1 MNRRFWVE
9 VRVSYDGVTEK
20 GEKANMKETWLV
32 RAATSAEAE
41 SRATEKVCA
50 YNGVEDVDVEACVKR
65 NIAAIWVS
73 SINDGLMKFVKRNIA
88 ALWVSS
94 INDGLMKFVKF
105 YKVRCEGLLVNAETG
120 KERICKRNYLIMS
133 PNMLDAYETFVKC
146 ISDSEFSEFEVLG
159 INLTPIVKVLSDH
172 E

>member
-1 MNRRFWVE
+1 MNRKFWVE

-32 RAATSAEAE
+32 RAATFAEAE

-50 YNGVEDVDVEACVKR
+50 YNGVEDVCVEACVKR
-65 NIAAIWVS
+65 NIVALLVGS
-73 SINDGLMKFVKRNIA
+73 LKDDLMKFY
-88 ALWVSS
+88 
-94 INDGLMKFVKF
+94 KF
-105 YKVRCEGLLVNAETG
+105 YKVRCEGLLVNEETG
-120 KERICKRNYLIMS
+120 KERLVKRDYLVLS

-146 ISDSEFSEFEVLG
+146 ISDSDFSEFEVLG
-159 INLTPIVKVLSDH
+159 INLTPIVEALSDH

>member
-20 GEKANMKETWLV
+20 GENTNMKVTWLV
-32 RAATSAEAE
+32 RAATFAEAE

-50 YNGVEDVDVEACVKR
+50 SNGVEDVDVEACVKR
-65 NIAAIWVS
+65 NI
-73 SINDGLMKFVKRNIA
+73 D

-94 INDGLMKFVKF
+94 LNDDLMKF
-105 YKVRCEGLLVNAETG
+105 YKVRCEGLLVNSSTG
-120 KERICKRNYLIMS
+120 EERIVKRNYLIMS
-133 PNMLDAYETFVKC
+133 PNLLDAYETFIKC
-146 ISDSEFSEFEVLG
+146 MSDTEFSEYEVLG
-159 INLTPIVKVLSDH
+159 INLTPIVEVLSDH

>member
-1 MNRRFWVE
+1 MNRKFWVE

-32 RAATSAEAE
+32 RAATFAEAE

-50 YNGVEDVDVEACVKR
+50 YNGVEDVGVEACVKR
-65 NIAAIWVS
+65 NIAAFWVGS
-73 SINDGLMKFVKRNIA
+73 LNGD
-88 ALWVSS
+88 
-94 INDGLMKFVKF
+94 KF

-120 KERICKRNYLIMS
+120 KKRICKCNYLILS
-133 PNMLDAYETFVKC
+133 PNMLDAYESFVKC
-146 ISDSEFSEFEVLG
+146 ISDSEFSEIKMLG
-159 INLTPIVKVLSDH
+159 INLTPIVEVLSDQ

>member
-32 RAATSAEAE
+32 RAATFAEAE

-50 YNGVEDVDVEACVKR
+50 YNGVEDVGVEAC
-65 NIAAIWVS
+65 
-73 SINDGLMKFVKRNIA
+73 VKRNIA

-94 INDGLMKFVKF
+94 LNDDKF
-105 YKVRCEGLLVNAETG
+105 YKVRCEGLLVNEKTG
-120 KERICKRNYLIMS
+120 KERIVKRDYLILS
-133 PNMLDAYETFVKC
+133 PNMLDAYETFVKRM
-146 ISDSEFSEFEVLG
+146 SDSDFSEFEVLG
-159 INLTPIVKVLSDH
+159 INLTPIVEVLSDH

>member
-1 MNRRFWVE
+1 MNKRFWVE

-32 RAATSAEAE
+32 RAATFAEAE

-50 YNGVEDVDVEACVKR
+50 YNGVEDVGVEACTKR
-65 NIAAIWVS
+65 NISAVWVS
-73 SINDGLMKFVKRNIA
+73 STNDGLR
-88 ALWVSS
+88 
-94 INDGLMKFVKF
+94 KF
-105 YKVRCEGLLVNAETG
+105 YKVRCEGLLVNEKTG
-120 KERICKRNYLIMS
+120 KERLVKRDYLVLS

-146 ISDSEFSEFEVLG
+146 MSDSDFSEFEVLG
-159 INLTPIVKVLSDH
+159 INLTPIVEVLSDQ

>member
-1 MNRRFWVE
+1 MNRIFWVE

-20 GEKANMKETWLV
+20 GEKTNMKETWLV
-32 RAATSAEAE
+32 RAATFAEAE

-50 YNGVEDVDVEACVKR
+50 YNGVEDVGVEACVKR
-65 NIAAIWVS
+65 NIY
-73 SINDGLMKFVKRNIA
+73 
-88 ALWVSS
+88 ALWASS
-94 INDGLMKFVKF
+94 LNDDLMKF
-105 YKVRCEGLLVNAETG
+105 YKVRCEGLLVNEEIG

-146 ISDSEFSEFEVLG
+146 MSDSDFSEFEVLG
-159 INLTPIVKVLSDH
+159 INLTPIVEVLSDQ

>member
-1 MNRRFWVE
+1 MNKSFWVE

-20 GEKANMKETWLV
+20 GEKTNMKETWLV
-32 RAATSAEAE
+32 RAATFAEAE

-50 YNGVEDVDVEACVKR
+50 YNGVEDVGVEACVKR

-73 SINDGLMKFVKRNIA
+73 SLNDDLM
-88 ALWVSS
+88 
-94 INDGLMKFVKF
+94 KF

-133 PNMLDAYETFVKC
+133 PNMLDAYETFVKR
-146 ISDSEFSEFEVLG
+146 ISDSEFSEIKMLG
-159 INLTPIVKVLSDH
+159 INLTPIVEVLSYH

>member
-32 RAATSAEAE
+32 RAATFAEAE

-50 YNGVEDVDVEACVKR
+50 YNGVENVGVEAC
-65 NIAAIWVS
+65 
-73 SINDGLMKFVKRNIA
+73 VKRNIA

-94 INDGLMKFVKF
+94 LNGDKF
-105 YKVRCEGLLVNAETG
+105 YKVRCEGLLVNEKTG
-120 KERICKRNYLIMS
+120 KERIVKREYLVLS
-133 PNMLDAYETFVKC
+133 PNMLDAYETFFKC
-146 ISDSEFSEFEVLG
+146 MSDSDFSEFEVLG
-159 INLTPIVKVLSDH
+159 INLTPIVEVLSDH

>member
-20 GEKANMKETWLV
+20 GEKTNMKETWLV
-32 RAATSAEAE
+32 RAATFAEAE

-50 YNGVEDVDVEACVKR
+50 YDGCVENVGVEACVKR
-65 NIAAIWVS
+65 N
-73 SINDGLMKFVKRNIA
+73 FA
-88 ALWVSS
+88 ALWASS
-94 INDGLMKFVKF
+94 TTGDLGKF
-105 YKVRCEGLLVNAETG
+105 YKVSCEGLLVNEETG
-120 KERICKRNYLIMS
+120 KERLVKRDYLIMS

-146 ISDSEFSEFEVLG
+146 MSDSDFSEFEVLG
-159 INLTPIVKVLSDH
+159 INLTPIVEVLSDQ

>member
-9 VRVSYDGVTEK
+9 VRVSYDVVTEK

-32 RAATSAEAE
+32 RAATFSEAE

-50 YNGVEDVDVEACVKR
+50 YNGVEDVCVEACVKR
-65 NIAAIWVS
+65 NIAVFWVGS
-73 SINDGLMKFVKRNIA
+73 LNGD
-88 ALWVSS
+88 
-94 INDGLMKFVKF
+94 KF
-105 YKVRCEGLLVNAETG
+105 YKVRCEGLLVNEKTG
-120 KERICKRNYLIMS
+120 KERIVKRDYLVLS

-146 ISDSEFSEFEVLG
+146 MSDSDFSEFEVSG
-159 INLTPIVKVLSDH
+159 INLTPIVEVLSDH

>member
-20 GEKANMKETWLV
+20 GEKTNMKETWLV
-32 RAATSAEAE
+32 RAATFAEAE

-50 YNGVEDVDVEACVKR
+50 YNGVEDVGVEACVKR
-65 NIAAIWVS
+65 NIAA
-73 SINDGLMKFVKRNIA
+73 
-88 ALWVSS
+88 LWGGSL
-94 INDGLMKFVKF
+94 NGDKF
-105 YKVRCEGLLVNAETG
+105 YKVRCGGLLVNEKTG
-120 KERICKRNYLIMS
+120 KERIVKRDYLVLS

-146 ISDSEFSEFEVLG
+146 MSDSDFSEFEVLG
-159 INLTPIVKVLSDH
+159 INLTPIVEVLSDH

>member
-1 MNRRFWVE
+1 MNRKFWVE

-32 RAATSAEAE
+32 RAATFAEAE

-50 YNGVEDVDVEACVKR
+50 YTGVEDVGVEACVKR
-65 NIAAIWVS
+65 NI
-73 SINDGLMKFVKRNIA
+73 D

-94 INDGLMKFVKF
+94 LNDDLMKF

-120 KERICKRNYLIMS
+120 KERIVKRNYLIMS
-133 PNMLDAYETFVKC
+133 PNMLDAYEKFVKY
-146 ISDSEFSEFEVLG
+146 ISDSEFSEIKMLG
-159 INLTPIVKVLSDH
+159 INLTPIVEVLSDQ

>member
-1 MNRRFWVE
+1 MDRKFWVE

-32 RAATSAEAE
+32 RAATFAEAE

-50 YNGVEDVDVEACVKR
+50 YTGVEDVGVEACVKR
-65 NIAAIWVS
+65 NI
-73 SINDGLMKFVKRNIA
+73 D

-94 INDGLMKFVKF
+94 LNDDLMKF

-120 KERICKRNYLIMS
+120 KERIVKRNYLIMS
-133 PNMLDAYETFVKC
+133 PNMLDAYETFVKY
-146 ISDSEFSEFEVLG
+146 ISDSEFSEIKMLG
-159 INLTPIVKVLSDH
+159 INLTPIVEVLSDQ

>member
-20 GEKANMKETWLV
+20 GENTNMKETWLV
-32 RAATSAEAE
+32 RAATFAEAE

-50 YNGVEDVDVEACVKR
+50 YNGVEDVGVEACVKR
-65 NIAAIWVS
+65 NIAAFWVS
-73 SINDGLMKFVKRNIA
+73 SLNGD
-88 ALWVSS
+88 
-94 INDGLMKFVKF
+94 KF
-105 YKVRCEGLLVNAETG
+105 YKVRCEGLLVNEKTG
-120 KERICKRNYLIMS
+120 KERIVKRDYLILS

-146 ISDSEFSEFEVLG
+146 MSDSDFSEFEVSG
-159 INLTPIVKVLSDH
+159 INLTPIVEILSDH

>member
-20 GEKANMKETWLV
+20 GEKTNMKETWLV
-32 RAATSAEAE
+32 RAATFAEAE
-41 SRATEKVCA
+41 TRATEKVCA
-50 YNGVEDVDVEACVKR
+50 YNGVEDVGVEAC
-65 NIAAIWVS
+65 
-73 SINDGLMKFVKRNIA
+73 VKRNIA

-94 INDGLMKFVKF
+94 LNGDKF
-105 YKVRCEGLLVNAETG
+105 YKVRCEGLLVNEKTG
-120 KERICKRNYLIMS
+120 KERIVKREYLVLS

-146 ISDSEFSEFEVLG
+146 MSDSDFSEFEVSG
-159 INLTPIVKVLSDH
+159 INLTPIVEILSDQ

>member
-9 VRVSYDGVTEK
+9 VRVSYDGVTGK
-20 GEKANMKETWLV
+20 GENTNMKETWLV
-32 RAATSAEAE
+32 RAATFAEAE

-50 YNGVEDVDVEACVKR
+50 YNGVEDVGVEACVKR
-65 NIAAIWVS
+65 NIAAFWVS
-73 SINDGLMKFVKRNIA
+73 SLNDDLM
-88 ALWVSS
+88 
-94 INDGLMKFVKF
+94 KF

-146 ISDSEFSEFEVLG
+146 ISDSDFSEFEVLG
-159 INLTPIVKVLSDH
+159 INLTPIVEVLSDH

>member
-1 MNRRFWVE
+1 MNKRFWVE

-32 RAATSAEAE
+32 RAATFAEAE

-50 YNGVEDVDVEACVKR
+50 YNGVEDVGVEACVKR
-65 NIAAIWVS
+65 NIAAFWVCS
-73 SINDGLMKFVKRNIA
+73 LNGD
-88 ALWVSS
+88 
-94 INDGLMKFVKF
+94 KF
-105 YKVRCEGLLVNAETG
+105 YKVRCGGLLVNEKTG
-120 KERICKRNYLIMS
+120 KERIVKRDYLVLS

-146 ISDSEFSEFEVLG
+146 MSDSDFSEFEVLG
-159 INLTPIVKVLSDH
+159 INLTPIAEVLSDH